1 MLGPFTASSDMLH
14 PRCSIR
20 QLYAITNLPQDRKD
34 MVISVAKN
42 MERRRCN
49 HHTLDQPLSTLECLS
64 SVIDPK
70 SSKLNPHHYVVA
82 SQDSEVRSFCRD
94 VRGVP
99 LIYIKR
105 SVMVMEKMGE
115 KSMVV
120 REGVEKTKF
129 RSGLRARGTGNLGKR
144 KRGDEGIEGD
154 ADAADTASIAEDDVR
169 AIKKKKTKG
178 PKGPNPLAVKRSKK
192 ATNAVLRPDA
202 DNHRSRGIPD
212 GLEGSGA
219 QIEPTQVA
227 VDVVLG
233 EINDPSTKGKRKRK
247 HKSENLDDIATTF
260 NSNDEVS

>member
-1 MLGPFTASSDMLH
+1 
-14 PRCSIR
+14 
-20 QLYAITNLPQDRKD
+20 
-34 MVISVAKN
+34 MVISIAKN

-82 SQDSEVRSFCRD
+82 SQDSDVRSFCRD

-115 KSMVV
+115 KSTIV
-120 REGVEKTKF
+120 REGVEKSKF

-144 KRGDEGIEGD
+144 KRGDEGIQG
-154 ADAADTASIAEDDVR
+154 DAADADDIASIAEDDVG

-178 PKGPNPLAVKRSKK
+178 PKGPNPLAVKKSKK
-192 ATNAVLRPDA
+192 ATNDVLRPDV
-202 DNHRSRGIPD
+202 DDHRSRGIPD
-212 GLEGSGA
+212 GLGGSRA
-219 QIEPTQVA
+219 QVEPTQVA

-233 EINDPSTKGKRKRK
+233 EMNDPSTKGKRKRK
-247 HKSENLDDIATTF
+247 HKSKHLDDIATTF